1 MEDQDHQRVVVA
13 VAYPDM
19 VVDHQRVVVA
29 VGLSPLALPALVVDH
44 QQNLRLVDHQRV
56 VLAVALS
63 PLWWR
68 STSGWRNT
76 RPRPAANNTVNQ
88 GAIQFN
94 LLFGPRCFLVFGRYK
109 WNIKCSCKTYEGI
122 VG

>member
-63 PLWWR
+63 PLVVEEHQR
-68 STSGWRNT
+68 LEEHPPQAR
-76 RPRPAANNTVNQ
+76 RQQHR
-88 GAIQFN
+88 
-94 LLFGPRCFLVFGRYK
+94 
-109 WNIKCSCKTYEGI
+109 
-122 VG
+122 